1 MPSLVQFGWCLIIA
15 IVFSAVV
22 LAYPVT
28 LRSFPQHLLSSPLKA
43 RLTLEEVLI
52 PRQQNLREYERL
64 LLESMPSSSTVIR
77 WYIASFRNESAVIEA
92 VVEKSVPSSVPVD
105 GIL

>member
-1 MPSLVQFGWCLIIA
+1 MIIA
-15 IVFSAVV
+15 IAFSPFV

-28 LRSFPQHLLSSPLKA
+28 LRSFPQLRLFSPLSA
-43 RLTLEEVLI
+43 RLSLEEVLI

-64 LLESMPSSSTVIR
+64 LLEAIPPSSTVIR

-92 VVEKSVPSSVPVD
+92 VVEKNVPILITD
-105 GIL
+105 GATR